1 MSKRPR
7 DIASADAETQ
17 QRIFALQNEKRRLK
31 DELLE
36 DKEILLK
43 TIDHRE
49 KIIKIRDELDRR
61 IYDLE
66 TRLGVPHSA
75 NNIKVEQKQLS
86 QEDNIKLNKIINFFV
101 EDEFPYEKAKA
112 IAEILILNVPEEL
125 SAILNSDD

>member
-7 DIASADAETQ
+7 HIASADAETQ

-43 TIDHRE
+43 TIDEQE
-49 KIIKIRDELDRR
+49 KAIKIRDELDRR

-75 NNIKVEQKQLS
+75 NNIEVEQKQLS

-101 EDEFPYEKAKA
+101 EDEFPYDKARA
-112 IAEILILNVPEEL
+112 IAERLILNVPEEL